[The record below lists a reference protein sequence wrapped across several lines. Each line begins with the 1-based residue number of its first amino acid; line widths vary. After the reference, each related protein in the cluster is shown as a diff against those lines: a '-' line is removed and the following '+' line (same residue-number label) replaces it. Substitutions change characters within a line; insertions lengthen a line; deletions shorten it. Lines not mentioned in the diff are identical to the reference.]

1 MTIYD
6 IAREAGVSA
15 STVSRVI
22 NDKPGVAKEK
32 RARVQALLKKY
43 QYVPNETARGL
54 VTSSSRMIGILVA
67 DIRQEHHIAG
77 AYYIAHELSGRG
89 YSSLVMNTGSTEA
102 ERVAGIRM
110 LEQRSVEA
118 AVLMGSIFQT
128 ETIREAITR
137 SLPQVPVFLLNGFLD
152 LPNAY
157 GVLSDDR
164 GGIADCVRLLARKG
178 RRHVVFLVDQPTPS
192 SRLKTLGYLDG
203 VRELEGSPEP
213 IVYDGVRGDYDG
225 GYETMQCVLR
235 EHPDTDGVIC
245 SLDLI
250 ACGALRAIQD
260 SGLDVPGDISLIGMD
275 NTVCAQVCRPKLT
288 SLNSM
293 ALDLGVTIAH
303 KLVDC
308 LEGRGTN
315 QRTMLFPS
323 IVEREST

>member
-110 LEQRSVEA
+110 L
-118 AVLMGSIFQT
+118 
-128 ETIREAITR
+128 
-137 SLPQVPVFLLNGFLD
+137 
-152 LPNAY
+152 
-157 GVLSDDR
+157 
-164 GGIADCVRLLARKG
+164 
-178 RRHVVFLVDQPTPS
+178 
-192 SRLKTLGYLDG
+192 
-203 VRELEGSPEP
+203 
-213 IVYDGVRGDYDG
+213 
-225 GYETMQCVLR
+225 
-235 EHPDTDGVIC
+235 
-245 SLDLI
+245 
-250 ACGALRAIQD
+250 
-260 SGLDVPGDISLIGMD
+260 
-275 NTVCAQVCRPKLT
+275 
-288 SLNSM
+288 
-293 ALDLGVTIAH
+293 
-303 KLVDC
+303 
-308 LEGRGTN
+308 
-315 QRTMLFPS
+315 
-323 IVEREST
+323 

>member
-1 MTIYD
+1 
-6 IAREAGVSA
+6 
-15 STVSRVI
+15 
-22 NDKPGVAKEK
+22 
-32 RARVQALLKKY
+32 
-43 QYVPNETARGL
+43 
-54 VTSSSRMIGILVA
+54 
-67 DIRQEHHIAG
+67 
-77 AYYIAHELSGRG
+77 
-89 YSSLVMNTGSTEA
+89 
-102 ERVAGIRM
+102 
-110 LEQRSVEA
+110 
-118 AVLMGSIFQT
+118 MGSIFQT

-178 RRHVVFLVDQPTPS
+178 RRHIVFLVDQPTPS